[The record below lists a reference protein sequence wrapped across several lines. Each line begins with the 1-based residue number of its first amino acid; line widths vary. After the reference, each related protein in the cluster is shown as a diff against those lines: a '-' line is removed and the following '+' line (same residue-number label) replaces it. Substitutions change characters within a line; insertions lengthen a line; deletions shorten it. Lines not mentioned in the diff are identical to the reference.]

1 LVMAGEFVAAS
12 LVIGGV
18 LVISTDGLLLI
29 TAFVDKPLVLAMLSL
44 LELAGGSLDVEL
56 VEPG

>member
-1 LVMAGEFVAAS
+1 MAGEFVAAS